1 MSGSQD
7 DQFKQSL
14 KELILE
20 ETGKDELSPEQI
32 ADDEALFGPD
42 TSLELDSLDG
52 LQVSV
57 ALKQQFGVEL
67 NDSKRLRRVMANINT
82 LADFLRPD

>member
-1 MSGSQD
+1 MAGAQD
-7 DQFKQSL
+7 ADFKRSL
-14 KELILE
+14 KELILR
-20 ETGKDELSPEQI
+20 ETGKDDLTPEEI

-42 TSLELDSLDG
+42 TTLSLDSLDG

-67 NDSKRLRRVMANINT
+67 NDSKRLRRVMADINT